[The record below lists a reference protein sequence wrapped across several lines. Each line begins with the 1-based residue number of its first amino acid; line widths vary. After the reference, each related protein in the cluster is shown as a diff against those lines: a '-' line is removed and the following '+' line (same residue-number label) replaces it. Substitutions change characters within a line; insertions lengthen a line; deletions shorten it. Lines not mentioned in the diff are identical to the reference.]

1 MAKGYCV
8 FSNGI
13 YPRRLYVAVGLSE
26 DDVNRMFISERG
38 MLTLDWEGSDAATFD
53 EIKERATLYYGSL
66 VVFRSKGEMTP
77 GTMAHEA
84 VHVLDSFMD
93 VLGLERGKNASNEHL
108 SYLLGWI
115 VKCMDEGKKG
125 RVKPVNPVVKNK
137 KNINDKRK
145 DKK

>member
-84 VHVLDSFMD
+84 VHVMESYMD
-93 VLGLERGKNASNEHL
+93 VLGLERTGRGTNEHL

-115 VKCMDEGKKG
+115 VGCMDAVKRG

-137 KNINDKRK
+137 NNINDKRK

>member
-1 MAKGYCV
+1 MAKGYCAL
-8 FSNGI
+8 SNGI

-26 DDVNRMFISERG
+26 DDVNRMFISGRG

-53 EIKERATLYYGSL
+53 EIRDRDTLTYGSL
-66 VVFRSKGEMTP
+66 VVFRSKGEMAP

-84 VHVLDSFMD
+84 VHVMESYMD
-93 VLGLERGKNASNEHL
+93 VLGLERTERGTNEHL

-115 VKCMDEGKKG
+115 VKCMDEVKKG

>member
-84 VHVLDSFMD
+84 VHVMESYMD
-93 VLGLERGKNASNEHL
+93 VLGLERTGRGTNEHL

-115 VKCMDEGKKG
+115 VKCMDEVKKG
-125 RVKPVNPVVKNK
+125 RVKPVTPGVKNK

-145 DKK
+145 GKK

>member
-13 YPRRLYVAVGLSE
+13 YPRQLYVAVGLSE
-26 DDVNRMFISERG
+26 DDVNHMFISERG
-38 MLTLDWEGSDAATFD
+38 MLTLDWEGRDAATFD
-53 EIKERATLYYGSL
+53 EVMDRDTMMYGSL
-66 VVFRSKGEMTP
+66 VVFRSKGEMAP

-84 VHVLDSFMD
+84 VHVMESYMD
-93 VLGLERGKNASNEHL
+93 VLGLERTGRGTNEHL

-115 VKCMDEGKKG
+115 VKCMDEVKKG
-125 RVKPVNPVVKNK
+125 RVKPVIPGVKSK
-137 KNINDKRK
+137 KNINYKRK

>member
-1 MAKGYCV
+1 MAKGYCA

-26 DDVNRMFISERG
+26 DDVNRMFISGRG

-115 VKCMDEGKKG
+115 VKCMDEVKKG
-125 RVKPVNPVVKNK
+125 RVKPVTPGVKNK

>member
-53 EIKERATLYYGSL
+53 EIRDRDTLTYGSL
-66 VVFRSKGEMTP
+66 VVFRSKGDMTP
-77 GTMAHEA
+77 GIMAHEA
-84 VHVLDSFMD
+84 VHVMESYMD
-93 VLGLERGKNASNEHL
+93 VLGIERAERGTNEHL

-115 VKCMDEGKKG
+115 VACMDEVKKG
-125 RVKPVNPVVKNK
+125 RAKPVVPGV
-137 KNINDKRK
+137 K
-145 DKK
+145 DKKKH

>member
-1 MAKGYCV
+1 MVRGYCV

-53 EIKERATLYYGSL
+53 EIRDRDTLTYGSL
-66 VVFRSKGEMTP
+66 VVFRSRGEMAP

-84 VHVLDSFMD
+84 VHVMESYMD
-93 VLGLERGKNASNEHL
+93 VLGIERAERGTNEHL

-115 VKCMDEGKKG
+115 VKCMDEVKKG
-125 RVKPVNPVVKNK
+125 RVKPVIPGVKNK

>member
-1 MAKGYCV
+1 MAKGYCA

-26 DDVNRMFISERG
+26 DDVNRMFISGRG

-53 EIKERATLYYGSL
+53 EIRDRDTLTYGSL

-115 VKCMDEGKKG
+115 VKCMDEVKKG
-125 RVKPVNPVVKNK
+125 RVKPVTPGVKNK

>member
-26 DDVNRMFISERG
+26 DDVNRMFVSERG

-53 EIKERATLYYGSL
+53 EIRDRDTLTYGSL
-66 VVFRSKGEMTP
+66 VVFRSKGEMAP

-84 VHVLDSFMD
+84 VHVMESYMD
-93 VLGLERGKNASNEHL
+93 VLGIERAKYGTNEHL

-115 VKCMDEGKKG
+115 VKCMDEVKRG
-125 RVKPVNPVVKNK
+125 RVKPVNPGVKSK

>member
-38 MLTLDWEGSDAATFD
+38 MFTLDWEGSDAATFD
-53 EIKERATLYYGSL
+53 EVRDRDTLTYGSL
-66 VVFRSKGEMTP
+66 VVFRSKGEMAP

-84 VHVLDSFMD
+84 VHVMESYMD
-93 VLGLERGKNASNEHL
+93 VLGIERAKDGTNEHL

-115 VKCMDEGKKG
+115 VKCMDEVRRG
-125 RVKPVNPVVKNK
+125 RVKPVNPVVKEK
-137 KNINDKRK
+137 KNNNDKRK

>member
-38 MLTLDWEGSDAATFD
+38 MLTLDWEGFDAATFD

-84 VHVLDSFMD
+84 VHVMESYMD
-93 VLGLERGKNASNEHL
+93 VLGIERAERGTNEHL

-115 VKCMDEGKKG
+115 VKCMDEVKKG
-125 RVKPVNPVVKNK
+125 RVKPVIPGVKSK
-137 KNINDKRK
+137 KNINYKRK

>member
-38 MLTLDWEGSDAATFD
+38 MSTLDWEGSDAATFD
-53 EIKERATLYYGSL
+53 EVRDRDTLTYGSL
-66 VVFRSKGEMTP
+66 VVFRSKGEMAP

-84 VHVLDSFMD
+84 VHVMESYMD
-93 VLGLERGKNASNEHL
+93 VLGIERAERGTNEHL

-115 VKCMDEGKKG
+115 VKCMDEVRRG
-125 RVKPVNPVVKNK
+125 RVKPVNPGVRSK
-137 KNINDKRK
+137 KSIKDKRK

>member
-115 VKCMDEGKKG
+115 VKCMDEVKKG
-125 RVKPVNPVVKNK
+125 HAKPVVPGVKNK
-137 KNINDKRK
+137 KNINNKRK

>member
-115 VKCMDEGKKG
+115 VKCMDEVKKG
-125 RVKPVNPVVKNK
+125 RVKPANPVVKNK

>member
-26 DDVNRMFISERG
+26 DDVNRMFISGRG
-38 MLTLDWEGSDAATFD
+38 MLTLDWEGSDAVTFD

-115 VKCMDEGKKG
+115 VKCMDEVKKG
-125 RVKPVNPVVKNK
+125 HVKPVVPGVKNK
-137 KNINDKRK
+137 KNINNKRK

>member
-26 DDVNRMFISERG
+26 DDVNRMFISGRG

-53 EIKERATLYYGSL
+53 EIRDRDTLTYGSL
-66 VVFRSKGEMTP
+66 VVFRSKGEMAP

-84 VHVLDSFMD
+84 VHVMESYMD
-93 VLGLERGKNASNEHL
+93 VLGIERTERGTNEHL

-115 VKCMDEGKKG
+115 VKCMDEVKKG
-125 RVKPVNPVVKNK
+125 HAKPVVPGVKNK
-137 KNINDKRK
+137 KNINNKRK

>member
-26 DDVNRMFISERG
+26 DDVNHMFISERG
-38 MLTLDWEGSDAATFD
+38 MLTLDWEGRDAATFD
-53 EIKERATLYYGSL
+53 EVMDRDTMMYGSL
-66 VVFRSKGEMTP
+66 VVFRSKGEMAP

-84 VHVLDSFMD
+84 VHVMESYMD
-93 VLGLERGKNASNEHL
+93 VLGLERTGRGTNEHL

-115 VKCMDEGKKG
+115 VKCMDEVKKG
-125 RVKPVNPVVKNK
+125 RVKPVTPGVKSK
-137 KNINDKRK
+137 KNINYKRK
-145 DKK
+145 DQT

>member
-1 MAKGYCV
+1 MAKGYCA

-26 DDVNRMFISERG
+26 DDVNRMFISGRG

-115 VKCMDEGKKG
+115 VKCMDEVKKG
-125 RVKPVNPVVKNK
+125 RVKPANPVVKSK
-137 KNINDKRK
+137 KKH
-145 DKK
+145 

>member
-53 EIKERATLYYGSL
+53 EIRDRDTLTYGSL

-115 VKCMDEGKKG
+115 VKCMDEVKKG
-125 RVKPVNPVVKNK
+125 RVKPANPVVKNK

>member
-26 DDVNRMFISERG
+26 DDVNRMFISDRG

-53 EIKERATLYYGSL
+53 EIRDRDTLTYGSL
-66 VVFRSKGEMTP
+66 VVFRSKGEMAP

-84 VHVLDSFMD
+84 VHVMESYMD
-93 VLGLERGKNASNEHL
+93 VLGIERAERGTNEHL

-115 VKCMDEGKKG
+115 VKCMDEVRRG
-125 RVKPVNPVVKNK
+125 RVKLVNPVVKEK
-137 KNINDKRK
+137 KNNNDKRK

>member
-115 VKCMDEGKKG
+115 VKCMDEVKKG
-125 RVKPVNPVVKNK
+125 CIKPVNPVVKNK

-145 DKK
+145 DKR

>member
-53 EIKERATLYYGSL
+53 EIRDRDTLTYGSL

-93 VLGLERGKNASNEHL
+93 VLGLERGENASNEHL

-115 VKCMDEGKKG
+115 VACMDEVKKG
-125 RVKPVNPVVKNK
+125 RAKPVVPGV
-137 KNINDKRK
+137 K
-145 DKK
+145 DKKKH

>member
-1 MAKGYCV
+1 MAKGYCA

-38 MLTLDWEGSDAATFD
+38 MFTLDWEGSDAATFD
-53 EIKERATLYYGSL
+53 EIRDRDTLTYGSL
-66 VVFRSKGEMTP
+66 VVFRSKGDMTP

-84 VHVLDSFMD
+84 VHVLESYMD
-93 VLGLERGKNASNEHL
+93 VLGIERAEKGTNEHL

-115 VKCMDEGKKG
+115 VKCMDEMKKG
-125 RVKPVNPVVKNK
+125 HVKPVVPGVKNK
-137 KNINDKRK
+137 KNINNKRK

>member
-84 VHVLDSFMD
+84 VHVMESYMD
-93 VLGLERGKNASNEHL
+93 VLGLERTGRGTNEHL

-115 VKCMDEGKKG
+115 VKCMDEVKKG
-125 RVKPVNPVVKNK
+125 HVKPVVPGAKNK
-137 KNINDKRK
+137 KNINNKRK

>member
-26 DDVNRMFISERG
+26 DDVNRMFISGRG

-66 VVFRSKGEMTP
+66 VVFRSKGEMAP

-84 VHVLDSFMD
+84 VHVMESYMD
-93 VLGLERGKNASNEHL
+93 VLGIERTERGTNEHL

-115 VKCMDEGKKG
+115 VKCMDEVKKG

-137 KNINDKRK
+137 KSINDKRK

>member
-26 DDVNRMFISERG
+26 DDVNRMFISDRG
-38 MLTLDWEGSDAATFD
+38 MLTLDWEGSDAATFT
-53 EIKERATLYYGSL
+53 EIKDRDTLVYGSL
-66 VVFRSKGEMTP
+66 VIFRSRGEMTP

-84 VHVLDSFMD
+84 VHVMESYMD
-93 VLGLERGKNASNEHL
+93 VLGIERAKDGTNEHL

-115 VKCMDEGKKG
+115 VKCMDEVRRG
-125 RVKPVNPVVKNK
+125 RVKPVTLGVRSK

>member
-1 MAKGYCV
+1 MAKGYCA

-26 DDVNRMFISERG
+26 DDVNRMFISERAI
-38 MLTLDWEGSDAATFD
+38 LTPDWEGSDAPTFD
-53 EIKERATLYYGSL
+53 EIRDRATLTYGSL
-66 VVFRSKGEMTP
+66 VVFRSKGEMAP
-77 GTMAHEA
+77 GPMAHEA
-84 VHVLDSFMD
+84 VHVMEPYMD
-93 VLGLERGKNASNEHL
+93 VLGLERTERGTNEHL

-115 VKCMDEGKKG
+115 VKCMDEVKKG
-125 RVKPVNPVVKNK
+125 RVKPVTPGVKSK

>member
-26 DDVNRMFISERG
+26 DDANEMFVSERG
-38 MLTLDWEGSDAATFD
+38 RLSLDWDGADAATFT
-53 EIKERATLYYGSL
+53 EIKDRDTLVYGSL
-66 VVFRSKGEMTP
+66 VIFRSRGEMTP

-84 VHVLDSFMD
+84 VHVMESYMD
-93 VLGLERGKNASNEHL
+93 VLGLERTGRGTNEHL

-115 VKCMDEGKKG
+115 VKCMDEVKKG

>member
-26 DDVNRMFISERG
+26 DDVNRMFISGRG

-115 VKCMDEGKKG
+115 VKCMDEVKKG
-125 RVKPVNPVVKNK
+125 RVKPVTPGVKNK

>member
-13 YPRRLYVAVGLSE
+13 YPRRLHVAVGLSE
-26 DDVNRMFISERG
+26 DDVNRMFISGRG

-84 VHVLDSFMD
+84 AHVLDSFMD
-93 VLGLERGKNASNEHL
+93 VLGLEREENASNEHL

-115 VKCMDEGKKG
+115 VACMDEVKKG
-125 RVKPVNPVVKNK
+125 RAKPVVPGVKDK
-137 KNINDKRK
+137 KNINYKRK

>member
-115 VKCMDEGKKG
+115 VKCMDEVKKG
-125 RVKPVNPVVKNK
+125 RVKPVTPGVKNK

>member
-38 MLTLDWEGSDAATFD
+38 VFTLDWEGFDAATFD
-53 EIKERATLYYGSL
+53 EIRDRDTLTYGSL
-66 VVFRSKGEMTP
+66 VVFCSKGEMAP

-84 VHVLDSFMD
+84 VHVMDSYMD
-93 VLGLERGKNASNEHL
+93 VLGIERAERGTNEHL

-115 VKCMDEGKKG
+115 VKCMDEVKKG
-125 RVKPVNPVVKNK
+125 HAKPVVPGVKK
-137 KNINDKRK
+137 K
-145 DKK
+145 KKH

>member
-13 YPRRLYVAVGLSE
+13 YPRRLYVAAGLSE

-53 EIKERATLYYGSL
+53 EIRDRDTLTYGSL
-66 VVFRSKGEMTP
+66 VVFRSKGEMVP
-77 GTMAHEA
+77 GTMSHEA
-84 VHVLDSFMD
+84 VHVMESYMD
-93 VLGLERGKNASNEHL
+93 VLGLERTERGTNEHL

-115 VKCMDEGKKG
+115 VKCMDEVKKG

>member
-26 DDVNRMFISERG
+26 ADVNEMFVSERG
-38 MLTLDWEGSDAATFD
+38 RLSLDWDGADAATFT
-53 EIKERATLYYGSL
+53 EIKDRDTLVYGSL
-66 VVFRSKGEMTP
+66 VIFRSRGEMAP

-84 VHVLDSFMD
+84 VHVMESYMD
-93 VLGLERGKNASNEHL
+93 VLGIERAKDGTNEHL

-115 VKCMDEGKKG
+115 VKCMDEVRRG
-125 RVKPVNPVVKNK
+125 RVKPVNPGVRSK
-137 KNINDKRK
+137 KSINDKRK

>member
-26 DDVNRMFISERG
+26 DDVNRMFISGRG

-84 VHVLDSFMD
+84 VHVLESYMD
-93 VLGLERGKNASNEHL
+93 VLGLERTGRGTNEHL

-115 VKCMDEGKKG
+115 VKCMDEVKKG
-125 RVKPVNPVVKNK
+125 HAKPVVPGVKNK

>member
-26 DDVNRMFISERG
+26 DDVNRMFISGRG

-93 VLGLERGKNASNEHL
+93 VLGLERGKNTSNEHL

-115 VKCMDEGKKG
+115 VKCMDEVKKG
-125 RVKPVNPVVKNK
+125 RVKPVTPGVKNK

>member
-26 DDVNRMFISERG
+26 DDVNSMFISERG
-38 MLTLDWEGSDAATFD
+38 MLILDWEGSDAATFD

-115 VKCMDEGKKG
+115 VKCMDEVKKG
-125 RVKPVNPVVKNK
+125 RVKPANPVGKNK

>member
-1 MAKGYCV
+1 MAKGYYP
-8 FSNGI
+8 FRNGI
-13 YPRRLYVAVGLSE
+13 YPRLLFVAVGLSE
-26 DDVNRMFISERG
+26 DDANGMFCSERG
-38 MLTLDWEGSDAATFD
+38 RLSLDWDGTDAATFV

-115 VKCMDEGKKG
+115 VKCMDEVKKG
-125 RVKPVNPVVKNK
+125 RVKPANPVVKNK
-137 KNINDKRK
+137 KSINDKRK

>member
-26 DDVNRMFISERG
+26 DDVNRMFISGRG

-53 EIKERATLYYGSL
+53 EIRDRDTLTYGSL
-66 VVFRSKGEMTP
+66 VVFRSKGEMAP

-84 VHVLDSFMD
+84 VHVMDSYMD
-93 VLGLERGKNASNEHL
+93 VLGIERTERGTNEHL

-115 VKCMDEGKKG
+115 VKCMDEVKKG
-125 RVKPVNPVVKNK
+125 HAKPVVPGVKNK
-137 KNINDKRK
+137 KNINNKRK